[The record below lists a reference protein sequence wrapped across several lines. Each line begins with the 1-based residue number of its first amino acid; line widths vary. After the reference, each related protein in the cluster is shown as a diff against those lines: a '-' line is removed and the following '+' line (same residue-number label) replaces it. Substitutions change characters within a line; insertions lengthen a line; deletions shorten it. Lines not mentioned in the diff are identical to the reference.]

1 LPLPLISSITFI
13 NTPQI
18 SNMDQQKKTKAWE
31 KFSKLIENSDES
43 VITYLVRA
51 YSMVIQESQE
61 STIQGLTTFLDENH
75 EYLLQKLKE
84 SDKALDGRTSLSLES
99 AYKIFKSYLIKNLK
113 HAKGSDIE
121 SIKNCFYANAKEFE
135 KQTKI
140 CKDLIKD
147 FAHEFIKNGITIF
160 VYGYSRLVEYVLRT
174 AAEKN
179 LRFSVICAET
189 RPRSEG
195 YDMYTALSKRVPVKM
210 VVDSAIA
217 YALEDADIV
226 LVGAEAVVENGGIIN
241 RIGTYT
247 TAICAKML
255 KKPLYVVSE
264 SFKFTRAFPLS
275 QKDLPDSVLSDKTF
289 EAPEHV
295 KEKLEQHNIKG
306 PIQTINPLCDYTP
319 PELIT
324 LIFTDIGIFTPSA
337 VSDELIQIFD
347 V

>member
-1 LPLPLISSITFI
+1 
-13 NTPQI
+13 
-18 SNMDQQKKTKAWE
+18 MDHQKNTKAWE
-31 KFSKLIENSDES
+31 NFSQLLKSSNES
-43 VITYLVRA
+43 VITLLVRA
-51 YSMVIQESQE
+51 FSQVIQDTQE
-61 STIQGLTTFLDENH
+61 STMQGLTTVLDENLD
-75 EYLLQKLKE
+75 YLLQQLEEKE
-84 SDKALDGRTSLSLES
+84 NFLEGRTSLSLES

-113 HAKGSDIE
+113 QTAGSDID
-121 SIKNCFYANAKEFE
+121 SLKTCFLQNAKDFE
-135 KQTKI
+135 KQTRI

-147 FAHEFIKNGITIF
+147 LAHEFIKNGITIF
-160 VYGYSRLVEYVLRT
+160 VYGFSRLVEYVLLT

-179 LRFSVICAET
+179 LRFTVICAET

-195 YDMYTALSKRVPVKM
+195 YDMYLSLSKKVPVKM

-217 YALEDADIV
+217 YALEGADIV

-247 TAICAKML
+247 TAICAKTL

-275 QKDLPDSVLSDKTF
+275 QKDLPDSVLSDKPI
-289 EAPEHV
+289 EMSESV
-295 KEKLEQHNIKG
+295 KKKVEKANLKG
-306 PIQTINPLCDYTP
+306 AVQTINPLCDYTP